1 MLKSKRSS
9 MMKYQFKLMQLT
21 FLIGFLHYQSTT
33 ILLLNHRIMKHK
45 VTYFNIFGCVS
56 YVHVPS
62 KKGLKLDDD
71 SVLKMM
77 SWERIHWCMH
87 GIQNCGTPNILF
99 SLMNTQELMLP
110 LILVFIDILY

>member
-77 SWERIHWCMH
+77 SWERIHWCMKFKIVAH
-87 GIQNCGTPNILF
+87 HNIPF
-99 SLMNTQELMLP
+99 SLMNTLELMLP